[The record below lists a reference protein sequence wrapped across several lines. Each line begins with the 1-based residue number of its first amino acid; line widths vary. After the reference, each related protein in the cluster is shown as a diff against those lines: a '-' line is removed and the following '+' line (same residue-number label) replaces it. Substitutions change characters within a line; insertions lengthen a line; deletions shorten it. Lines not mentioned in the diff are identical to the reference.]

1 MQRHHHIEL
10 NALCTFTLADADC
23 RVQLRFRIHLHRV
36 SLCRINCG
44 QWAPPRFARENGKDV
59 PQSMLDESVK
69 GIVNCRPK
77 VTPSQCSESGIT
89 LKSASGKMGARLQIF
104 CHTWRSSGFW
114 FVRALCFVFTPAY
127 ITRPSGQSSTHTAIK
142 SPKPVVSNPFV
153 RNGETWWCTLEFS
166 SCRQRLRFHNS

>member
-59 PQSMLDESVK
+59 PQSMLEESVK
-69 GIVNCRPK
+69 GIVNRRPK
-77 VTPSQCSESGIT
+77 VTPLQCSASGINT
-89 LKSASGKMGARLQIF
+89 KSASEMCACQIF
-104 CHTWRSSGFW
+104 VTHGDHLAPDSSG
-114 FVRALCFVFTPAY
+114 LFVFFFFQPIYVSSFPPAFTHA
-127 ITRPSGQSSTHTAIK
+127 IT
-142 SPKPVVSNPFV
+142 SPKPVASNPFV
-153 RNGETWWCTLEFS
+153 SN
-166 SCRQRLRFHNS
+166 